1 MTCII
6 KNLARFIII
15 SRANHPARLAEMK
28 SGILIHDETED
39 GETTVSKGTFG
50 PPILE
55 EDPVQ
60 AFISGPAS
68 ATIVPLSTLA

>member
-1 MTCII
+1 
-6 KNLARFIII
+6 
-15 SRANHPARLAEMK
+15 MK